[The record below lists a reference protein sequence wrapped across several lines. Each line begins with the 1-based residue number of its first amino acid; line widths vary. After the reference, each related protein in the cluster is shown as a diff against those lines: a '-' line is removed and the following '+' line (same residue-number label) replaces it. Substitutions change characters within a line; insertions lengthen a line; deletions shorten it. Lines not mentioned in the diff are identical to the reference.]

1 MATKGGYTKHSAIDD
16 ISDAEI
22 DLMIQSLGAMNP
34 MDIAEVCGV
43 TNTRIHQIVEQ
54 ATVKAIR
61 VLERRGITASNIDD
75 LFPDG
80 TLDTSYWKIR

>member
-1 MATKGGYTKHSAIDD
+1 MAAGGNYTKHSALDD

-22 DLMIQSLGAMNP
+22 DLMIQSLGPMDP

-43 TNTRIHQIVEQ
+43 TNTRIHQIVEK

-61 VLERRGITASNIDD
+61 VLERRGFTASNIDD
-75 LFPDG
+75 LFGDG
-80 TLDTSYWKIR
+80 TLDTSYWRVR

>member
-1 MATKGGYTKHSAIDD
+1 MATKGNYTKHSAIDD

-54 ATVKAIR
+54 ATEKAIR
-61 VLERRGITASNIDD
+61 VLERRGITTTNIDD
-75 LFPDG
+75 LFGDG